1 MRRYESTRWMS
12 RRSCNDII
20 SMQTEGLRISDY
32 HIGDYQSFQGPDLEG
47 WVCSRLSSSADTDL
61 PPLFT
66 LAAPSGASPDLAS
79 LRTHTE
85 RCQKAMS
92 NLPEGA
98 SMKELATELL
108 ALTEMDI
115 QKLPEDLRPCK
126 YELEPSLHIKVKTAY
141 LTQHNTI
148 LTVFCTFY

>member
-32 HIGDYQSFQGPDLEG
+32 HMGDYQSFQGPDLEG
-47 WVCSRLSSSADTDL
+47 WDCSRLSSTADTNL

-66 LAAPSGASPDLAS
+66 FAASDDASADLAS

-85 RCQKAMS
+85 RCQKAML
-92 NLPEGA
+92 NLPA
-98 SMKELATELL
+98 MKELATELL

-141 LTQHNTI
+141 LKQTQRNKTQ
-148 LTVFCTFY
+148 F